1 MAGGETYAHRDPNYM
16 AVWAWL
22 AVLTVLEIGAYYL
35 PPPAKWVILVA
46 LALTKAALVALY
58 FMHLRF
64 DVKTLSA
71 IAVTPLL
78 IATLLVVFLLPD
90 HGAVQHRTAE
100 TARVQ
105 APRH

>member
-1 MAGGETYAHRDPNYM
+1 MADTHEHKSPNYM

-22 AVLTVLEIGAYYL
+22 AALTVLEIGAYFM
-35 PPPAKWVILVA
+35 PPPSKYPILLA

-78 IATLLVVFLLPD
+78 IATLLVVFLWPD
-90 HGAVQHRTAE
+90 HRGVEHRTVDSAKV
-100 TARVQ
+100 A
-105 APRH
+105 APKR

>member
-1 MAGGETYAHRDPNYM
+1 MADTHAHKSPNYM

-22 AVLTVLEIGAYYL
+22 AILTVLEIGAYFM
-35 PPPAKWVILVA
+35 PPPSKYPILLA

-78 IATLLVVFLLPD
+78 IATLLVFFLMPD
-90 HGAVQHRTAE
+90 HRGVEHRTAE
-100 TARVQ
+100 SAKAA
-105 APRH
+105 APKP

>member
-1 MAGGETYAHRDPNYM
+1 MADTHAHKSPNYM

-22 AVLTVLEIGAYYL
+22 AALTVLEIGAYFM
-35 PPPAKWVILVA
+35 PAPTKYPILLG
-46 LALTKAALVALY
+46 LALGKAALVALY

-78 IATLLVVFLLPD
+78 IATLLAFLLMPD
-90 HGAVQHRTAE
+90 HRGVEHRTVESAK
-100 TARVQ
+100 AA
-105 APRH
+105 APKP